1 MSWIL
6 GVVVST
12 SSSAGGGHDYERALL
27 GLISGLCPSLVPRV
41 KVFCSSKDGS
51 HATLLADSSHGPLT
65 FESESV
71 SLRLPAKGIIPSF
84 RSSARS
90 ANLPKL
96 FSKEKVSLAYF
107 ASPTRAAMSVAGIPL
122 ISTIWDLGHRDL
134 PEFPEFGGAS
144 WAAREELYA
153 NTLARSFHVFTD
165 SPATGGRI
173 EKHYGVRSDRWSPLG
188 LTFPLEANDGFI
200 PTHEVPGGAYFFYPA
215 KRWAHKNHLVLI
227 DAMEIVLKELP
238 DARLVFTGH
247 PNGGGGGLV
256 SRRINELGLGKSVV
270 DYGFVDAAMVDLL
283 MRNATA
289 LVMPSFLGPTNI
301 PPLHALAVGTPAIV
315 SDFHV
320 FDPVIQSRLVTVP
333 PDQPALWANEMLR
346 TVHQKRQKSLLPD
359 SAKQE
364 EILGA
369 VFAKFLERSRRWG

>member
-1 MSWIL
+1 MRKTL
-6 GVVVST
+6 GLVQQSAVS
-12 SSSAGGGHDYERALL
+12 SGGGFVYEQGLYERILRAAELVELEVTPLEIPPNL
-27 GLISGLCPSLVPRV
+27 GLGRSQGRV
-41 KVFCSSKDGS
+41 NQG
-51 HATLLADSSHGPLT
+51 GRY
-65 FESESV
+65 SESHL
-71 SLRLPAKGIIPSF
+71 SRGLRKIADF
-84 RSSARS
+84 SARPQS
-90 ANLPKL
+90 RKPSWDRWVQEQGIDL
-96 FSKEKVSLAYF
+96 VYF
-107 ASPTRAAMSVAGIPL
+107 ASPNSLALEQTTVPFIFSM
-122 ISTIWDLGHRDL
+122 WDLGHREL
-134 PEFPEFGGAS
+134 PEFPEFRGRT
-144 WAAREELYA
+144 WEKREALYKVA
-153 NTLARSFHVFTD
+153 LPRSFHVFTD
-165 SPATGGRI
+165 SQTTGLSI

-188 LTFPLEANDGFI
+188 LTFPLGGKEGFI
-200 PTHEVPGGAYFFYPA
+200 PTHEVPGGVYFLYPA

-238 DARLVFTGH
+238 DARLVLTGN
-247 PNGGGGGLV
+247 PNGGGGEVV
-256 SRRINELGLGKSVV
+256 SRRIAELGLGKSVV

-320 FDPVIQSRLVTVP
+320 FDSIIQSRLVTVP
-333 PDQPALWANEMLR
+333 PDQPALWAKEMLR
-346 TVHQKRQKSLLPD
+346 TVHQKRQVALLPD